1 MIFKIEGDFYVYIKI
16 MDRISIYKEEVS
28 FVFCNDKLYIY
39 FGLEKDIFIFLLVVV
54 VKVFVEIWFFLLLNV
69 GCVY

>member
-39 FGLEKDIFIFLLVVV
+39 FRLEKDIFIFLLVIV
-54 VKVFVEIWFFLLLNV
+54 VKVFVEI
-69 GCVY
+69 